1 MSLEAFTSALDALPP
16 ADLPQAARRVVMRL
30 SDAELMELRIW
41 AHNDEPKR
49 RAAEIAKA
57 EGAADAVRALRVNVP
72 ALAPKPAKIPAG
84 SVYTG
89 MEGVVA
95 WSADTPYVPGDLVWS
110 DGAVWQP
117 AGPGPVSTRPEEG
130 PDWWRVPAPDT
141 DVVEGGSADAA
152 V

>member
-30 SDAELMELRIW
+30 SDAELMDLRIW

-57 EGAADAVRALRVNVP
+57 EGASDAVRALRVNVP

-84 SVYTG
+84 SVYSG

-95 WSADTPYVPGDLVWS
+95 YSDGTPFVPGDLVWS

-130 PDWWRVPAPDT
+130 PDWWRAPAP
-141 DVVEGGSADAA
+141 AA
-152 V
+152 EQEATPDLSPAE